1 MTGPPTPCC
10 YEKENYH
17 EAITTMGDASSLS
30 VCRGNHRRD
39 VDWHGIFAYLKPDVP
54 LEFLVGSLAVSTIII
69 AITGLS
75 EAR

>member
-1 MTGPPTPCC
+1 
-10 YEKENYH
+10 
-17 EAITTMGDASSLS
+17 MGDASSLS

-39 VDWHGIFAYLKPDVP
+39 VDWHGVFAYLKPDVP

>member
-1 MTGPPTPCC
+1 MKQLQQWVMQVRYPYAAGI
-10 YEKENYH
+10 
-17 EAITTMGDASSLS
+17 ITVMWIGTA
-30 VCRGNHRRD
+30 
-39 VDWHGIFAYLKPDVP
+39 IFAYLKPDVS

>member
-1 MTGPPTPCC
+1 MKQLQQWVMQVRYPYAVGIIAVMWIGT
-10 YEKENYH
+10 
-17 EAITTMGDASSLS
+17 A
-30 VCRGNHRRD
+30 
-39 VDWHGIFAYLKPDVP
+39 IFAYLKPDVP

>member
-1 MTGPPTPCC
+1 MKQLQQWVMQVRYP
-10 YEKENYH
+10 Y
-17 EAITTMGDASSLS
+17 AA
-30 VCRGNHRRD
+30 
-39 VDWHGIFAYLKPDVP
+39 GIIAVMWIGTAFFAYLKSDVP